1 VQSLKGENAV
11 IKSPATISSTITTLS
26 ESLITPYIHVP
37 TPPSQPASSH
47 HSQLAPQPVSPF
59 FFHFHVPAIAPSTN
73 EFHGKLTTK
82 DRIKLKIKWQHLI
95 AREARKQRLARW
107 GGRYP
112 VTVECFGC
120 FAKGARMYDADNL
133 SATLKMIIDG
143 LVTVKILAGD
153 SPRFVRRVVMESVR
167 VGEGKS
173 RCVVVVREG

>member
-1 VQSLKGENAV
+1 M
-11 IKSPATISSTITTLS
+11 ISTLS
-26 ESLITPYIHVP
+26 ESLLTPAAPIN
-37 TPPSQPASSH
+37 PPQPPLQPA
-47 HSQLAPQPVSPF
+47 PY

-82 DRIKLKIKWQHLI
+82 ERIKMKIKWQHLI
-95 AREARKQRLARW
+95 AREARKQRLMRW

-112 VTVECFGC
+112 VTVECYGC

-153 SPRFVRRVVMESVR
+153 SPQFVRRVVMESVR

-173 RCVVVVREG
+173 RCVIVAREG